1 MLHWL
6 ERIVAGTA
14 ILIALEVFV
23 FCFIGTGSD
32 LTEKERENLTQRI
45 QVATGRG
52 RDDLLRK
59 LRAEGW
65 ETSMIEARRAAAR
78 AGASSDKKG
87 ARGKVGGK
95 KGKAGEKG
103 KAGGGV
109 AGERGEAGPGDGNSG
124 DSSFDLVE
132 AQGNW
137 EYRSFP
143 ADYKEAMLPDLMA
156 GIDLLGQ
163 ASSKMV
169 ELDDGTKAY
178 QITGIQQNSII
189 SSAGFRAN
197 DTLISVNGN
206 RVSSE
211 SEARALWPIL
221 QNETRLTVEI
231 LRDGNIVT
239 LFYDMKK

>member
-6 ERIVAGTA
+6 EKIVAGTA
-14 ILIALEVFV
+14 ILIALEVFL
-23 FCFIGTGSD
+23 FCFIGTGSG
-32 LTEKERENLTQRI
+32 LTKEEGKNLSQQI

-59 LRAEGW
+59 LQAEGW
-65 ETSMIEARRAAAR
+65 ETSMIEARRAASRRGAASAR
-78 AGASSDKKG
+78 KG
-87 ARGKVGGK
+87 AQGKPGGK
-95 KGKAGEKG
+95 EGKAGGKGKAGS
-103 KAGGGV
+103 GV
-109 AGERGEAGPGDGNSG
+109 AGGKGSVGPRDGKSG

-143 ADYKEAMLPDLMA
+143 ADYKNALLPDIRA
-156 GIDLLGQ
+156 GIDLLSQ

-169 ELDDGTKAY
+169 ELEDGSNAY

-189 SSAGFRAN
+189 SDAGFRAG

-211 SEARALWPIL
+211 AEARALWPIL

-231 LRDGNIVT
+231 LRDGSVVT

>member
-6 ERIVAGTA
+6 EKIVAGTA
-14 ILIALEVFV
+14 ILIALEVFL
-23 FCFIGTGSD
+23 FCFIGTGSG
-32 LTEKERENLTQRI
+32 LTKEEGQNLAQRI
-45 QVATGRG
+45 QVSTGRG

-65 ETSMIEARRAAAR
+65 ETSMIEARRAASR
-78 AGASSDKKG
+78 KGTSSGKKG
-87 ARGKVGGK
+87 AQGRPGGK
-95 KGKAGEKG
+95 KGTPGEKG

-109 AGERGEAGPGDGNSG
+109 AGAKGSVGPRDGNSG

-143 ADYKEAMLPDLMA
+143 ADYKAAMLPDIRA
-156 GIDLLGQ
+156 AVDLLGQ
-163 ASSKMV
+163 ASSTMV
-169 ELDDGTKAY
+169 ELEDGTNAF

-189 SSAGFRAN
+189 SNAGFRAG

-211 SEARALWPIL
+211 AEARALWPIL

-231 LRDGNIVT
+231 LRDGSIVT